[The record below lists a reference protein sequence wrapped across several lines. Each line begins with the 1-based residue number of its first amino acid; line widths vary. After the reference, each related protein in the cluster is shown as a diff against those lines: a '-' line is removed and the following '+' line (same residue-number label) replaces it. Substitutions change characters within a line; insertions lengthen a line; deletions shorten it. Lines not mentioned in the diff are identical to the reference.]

1 VEIRDLI
8 QRAYLQIRLT
18 DDGAGIR
25 LVNCADEFKER
36 RLTGAICSYQTYFF
50 SGIDLESDIP
60 KHTLRTERLRDAI
73 KLYDHV

>member
-8 QRAYLQIRLT
+8 QRAELQIRLT

-25 LVNCADEFKER
+25 LANCADEFEER
-36 RLTGAICSYQTYFF
+36 RLTGAVCSYQPYFF

-60 KHTLRTERLRDAI
+60 KHALRTERLRDAI